1 MSSSPPPKKSALTN
15 KRPYTIIGSQIAWSC
30 PWYRVRQDD
39 LRLENGHTAV
49 YNVIEK
55 SDAVYVLPITPAGE
69 IVLIHT
75 YRHTIQ
81 QWSWELPAGNIQP
94 GQTALDAAVME
105 LREEVGG
112 VSSRWQK
119 LGEFYAGNGICNEK
133 TTLFL
138 ARDVSLTEAKHEPLE
153 FIEIHTLDTAVVQRL
168 MQSNEINDALT
179 VLAIL
184 WLNQL
189 NH

>member
-1 MSSSPPPKKSALTN
+1 M
-15 KRPYTIIGSQIAWSC
+15 AWAC
-30 PWYRVRQDD
+30 PWYQVRQDA
-39 LRLENGHTAV
+39 LRLANGDTAV

-55 SDAVYVLPITPAGE
+55 ADAVYVLPLTPAGE
-69 IVLIHT
+69 IVLIRT

-94 GQTALDAAVME
+94 GQTALDAAVAE

-112 VSSRWQK
+112 VSFRWQQ

-138 ARDVSLTEAKHEPLE
+138 AQDVSLTEAEHEPLE
-153 FIEIHTLDTAVVQRL
+153 FIEIHTLDTAVVQQ
-168 MQSNEINDALT
+168 MIATHEISDALT
-179 VLAIL
+179 VLAVL
-184 WLNQL
+184 WLSQL
-189 NH
+189 NY